1 MLTTS
6 RREITVDNIENESKE
21 RLSFN
26 DSTLARE
33 GYDFSGGSSFEE
45 PSFFSNTDI
54 ASKLFGDETAAAQTT
69 ADATEEDFS
78 NPDLMP
84 SFETLKQN
92 KEIDLSKYFSR
103 EYNTVPRTST
113 KTNAK
118 LSAKEKIVIVSYIA
132 VVLVLVLTISLTAVA
147 LSNVMGE
154 VAALQAGV
162 ESQLA
167 ELKALNSE
175 INNMYT
181 DEEIKNIAGSQ
192 LGLEEASE
200 ANTMYYEPLP
210 MRPSANYDVP
220 SNWFNNFCEWLS
232 NIFGG

>member
-6 RREITVDNIENESKE
+6 RREITVDNIENDNKE
-21 RLSFN
+21 KLSFN
-26 DSTLARE
+26 DSTLARD
-33 GYDFSGGSSFEE
+33 GYDFSGANSFGET
-45 PSFFSNTDI
+45 SYFSNADI
-54 ASKLFGDETAAAQTT
+54 ASRLFGSESVASQTT
-69 ADATEEDFS
+69 ADSTEEDFT

-103 EYNTVPRTST
+103 EYNTVSRTST
-113 KTNAK
+113 RTNAK

-162 ESQLA
+162 ESQLG
-167 ELKALNSE
+167 ELEELNSE

-192 LGLEEASE
+192 LGLEEATE

-210 MRPSANYDVP
+210 MRPTANYDVP

>member
-6 RREITVDNIENESKE
+6 RREVTVDNIENESKE
-21 RLSFN
+21 KLTFN
-26 DSTLARE
+26 DSALARE
-33 GYDFSGGSSFEE
+33 KYDFSGESSFEE
-45 PSFFSNTDI
+45 PSYFSNTDI
-54 ASKLFGDETAAAQTT
+54 ASRLFGEETAASRTSASV
-69 ADATEEDFS
+69 TEEDFS

-92 KEIDLSKYFSR
+92 KEI
-103 EYNTVPRTST
+103 EYNTVPRTTST

-162 ESQLA
+162 ESQLQ
-167 ELKALNSE
+167 ELEALNSQ
-175 INNMYT
+175 IDNMYT
-181 DEEIKNIAGSQ
+181 DEEIKNIAESQ

-200 ANTMYYEPLP
+200 SNTMYYEPLQ
-210 MRPSANYDVP
+210 MRPSAEYDVP